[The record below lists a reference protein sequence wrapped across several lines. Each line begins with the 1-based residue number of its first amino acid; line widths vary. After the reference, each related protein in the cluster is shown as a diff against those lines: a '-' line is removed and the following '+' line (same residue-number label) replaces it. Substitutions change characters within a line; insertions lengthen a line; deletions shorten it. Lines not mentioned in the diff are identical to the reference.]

1 MTQPVLF
8 IFTSADKLLDAYWV
22 VPPEAAHPFYVLR
35 EHFPIVAASTKG
47 GKVPV
52 DQVSVDM
59 FTDDDSQR
67 FLKDK
72 DAIELVQNTKKI
84 SEIKADDY
92 AAIFVVG
99 GHGPM
104 IDLATDKTFAK
115 LVEDFYAK
123 KKSALQ
129 PVSAVCHGPA
139 ALLSAVKPGT
149 SEPLVKGVTV
159 TGFSNDEEKQAP
171 VDADKAL
178 PYWLETKMKELGATY
193 VKADEPWGVKVV
205 WDQGI
210 LTGENPASA
219 GPLGEK
225 LRDILLGKA

>member
-1 MTQPVLF
+1 
-8 IFTSADKLLDAYWV
+8 
-22 VPPEAAHPFYVLR
+22 VP
-35 EHFPIVAASTKG
+35 T
-47 GKVPV
+47 
-52 DQVSVDM
+52 
-59 FTDDDSQR
+59 
-67 FLKDK
+67 
-72 DAIELVQNTKKI
+72 
-84 SEIKADDY
+84 
-92 AAIFVVG
+92 
-99 GHGPM
+99 
-104 IDLATDKTFAK
+104 
-115 LVEDFYAK
+115 
-123 KKSALQ
+123 SALQ

-210 LTGENPASA
+210 LTGKYGAKWSGA
-219 GPLGEK
+219 QRKSSSRGV
-225 LRDILLGKA
+225 

>member
-8 IFTSADKLLDAYWV
+8 IFTSADKLLDGHPTGWYL
-22 VPPEAAHPFYVLR
+22 PEAAHPFWVLR

-115 LVEDFYAK
+115 LVEDV
-123 KKSALQ
+123 SAG

-139 ALLSAVKPGT
+139 ALLSTVKPGT

-159 TGFSNDEEKQAP
+159 TGFSNDEEKQVP
-171 VDADKAL
+171 LDADKAL
-178 PYWLETKMKELGATY
+178 PYWLETKIKELGATY